1 MNFRFAAKRRKSK
14 KVGHI
19 PVPTSRGRAP
29 AVNRDNQQNAHG
41 PLAFRQKRNTADA
54 RPRVKDTCECRIG
67 ETHTRGRA
75 SAVSRLL
82 LRIEGSC
89 VSCRLLQITERAR
102 PREAGTE
109 KMAYLDRFP
118 PFSAALEKSFRSNPR
133 QWPKTAGIDQASHGQ
148 WVRDADFAASPRPT
162 QLCRTESSAIGA
174 GLKGAGEPRSKTPSI
189 LPAPA
194 EGASVFLNNGGQ

>member
-1 MNFRFAAKRRKSK
+1 MGCEHKQSAVMRMVGRSVLKR
-14 KVGHI
+14 
-19 PVPTSRGRAP
+19 
-29 AVNRDNQQNAHG
+29 
-41 PLAFRQKRNTADA
+41 ADA
-54 RPRVKDTCECRIG
+54 RLSVSLVAVDL
-67 ETHTRGRA
+67 RA
-75 SAVSRLL
+75 MCILL
-82 LRIEGSC
+82 TVADS
-89 VSCRLLQITERAR
+89 ERAR

-109 KMAYLDRFP
+109 KMANFDRFL
-118 PFSAALEKSFRSNPR
+118 PFSAALEKSFRNNPR

-194 EGASVFLNNGGQ
+194 EGGSVFLNNGGR